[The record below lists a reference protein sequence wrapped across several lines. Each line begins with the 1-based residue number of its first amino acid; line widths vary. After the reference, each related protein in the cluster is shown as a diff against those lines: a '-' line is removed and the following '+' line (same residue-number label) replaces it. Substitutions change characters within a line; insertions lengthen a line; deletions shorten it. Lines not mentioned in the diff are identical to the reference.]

1 MAMKK
6 FIFIILIQL
15 VFLSGLNIWK
25 PEAWAGGRGSYSCHE
40 AGRKITGGTLG
51 IDCVGKDGI
60 PKVIEVVGNDGEP
73 IVYGSVLNQKENDV
87 NLAIS
92 KGFEGLIRLISL
104 RNLAFD
110 LYADNSAIEPYH
122 IPIDAISIKE
132 KIINKKT
139 RVYLVVNISKLQSF
153 HNSET
158 FISPSSLPNNNYR
171 LRITKNTSVQVLAAL
186 DITTAAFT
194 YYTPAI
200 VAGKVI
206 SNGSALVSIEDL
218 SGNKISDG
226 TVTTDTDG
234 TFITEVRAN
243 QLIPKEVKV
252 SNLIKTKN
260 AEGTNLKDVTNQT
273 KTTLVHA
280 VTNKDLFAVLVLSN
294 DPESNA
300 KISKNPIEIN
310 DSTTLAANFAKQNN
324 DLTTNFTSKQ
334 EETKCT
340 GDNCKENSQNSD
352 LNNIDCNIKQF
363 SSLCNLDD
371 EKILTSIG
379 ESFKK
384 FLQSVTCN
392 FSEFELIKKVILATP
407 DTTNV
412 SIGRGYCEFFG
423 RTVNEN
429 KPCDV
434 YTEIL
439 KGFKSGNISKLP
451 CPPIFCDKF
460 KDIKPPKCF
469 FLNDFCEEQQ
479 ADIVCTK
486 SSCPTQ
492 SCIKKPIKDLF
503 CKIIGTEISEKECTT
518 NEDGTPSGNSTAKS
532 DDGTIYCISSTSSP
546 DTATKECKLKDCHKK
561 CEEIVP
567 GEPPFVYP
575 PGAIVSHVCDKDE
588 LVTEQNP
595 CKCADRGSVINGKCT
610 CPIGFPTYTKD
621 GCKRICSPGEID
633 VDFSEAILCECIAPA
648 TFSGIIDLGKVE
660 AGNHT
665 IELEAEGKTEGCNFG
680 NLTSW
685 SGTATVRTS
694 INQCDSSEG
703 LCSSNKTTSQILVNC
718 TSIGQLCSPR
728 HKFTVSI
735 LKPTPLEFE
744 YKVGDLHCSPIKLS
758 IYVDSKLTATTP
770 FLGYPGGPPPLSIG
784 GRGICE
790 CPNGKPYTDKG
801 CGDTINSNL
810 NPAKPNDKNLCHLK
824 CDADVGKRVDCSN
837 PDSEFF
843 SIKCC
848 DPKTQNTVIITD
860 PNEGPSA
867 HLGCS
872 DLGGTPCGDAGR
884 INKKRVNRTSLDKK
898 PIKLDPKDCLCNDPN
913 NFNEKGFVK
922 KDAQNQCKDKC
933 PEGFEKDPNKDLC
946 LPICKEGFVRTAEGQ
961 CKKQEGGFIS
971 NENICPAG
979 TGPSKTIPCKCKE
992 PATPTGIGNEC
1003 VCEKEK
1009 VYVGQKGCINKE
1021 ATDIPICEKGQFK
1034 SVIILCKCAPGAD
1047 FGDDGLC
1054 KCLNGKSYSIKGCGD
1069 TITPTPTPKPS
1080 PIPSPI
1086 ISICLSGAGPS
1097 VENNCVCAKG
1107 STPTGIN
1114 NSCVCPDGQK
1124 YTVDGCTILPT
1135 PTPTPSPTPS
1145 PTPTSSPTPSP
1156 TSTPKPTNFCSTSQA
1171 STSDNPCTCKGT
1183 ATATGPNGTCK
1194 CSNGAEYSLTF
1205 GGCGD

>member
-1 MAMKK
+1 MIFKQLKKNLICLIVSLLILNSSVNVGTPVIASSFENILKNPLFGKVFTNSGGTTLNSSILNNISENELNIIVPKSVIEGIKK
-6 FIFIILIQL
+6 FGIPPVTLYSD
-15 VFLSGLNIWK
+15 SGLITPYKIEISSLNIK
-25 PEAWAGGRGSYSCHE
+25 TKVLNKRRREVIVFNLSDALTRITFYPGETRP
-40 AGRKITGGTLG
+40 KINLAELPSDEYRIRLLEVGAYDITTEPFTYEPPAL
-51 IDCVGKDGI
+51 IVGKVNPALI
-60 PKVIEVVGNDGEP
+60 M
-73 IVYGSVLNQKENDV
+73 GSVLV
-87 NLAIS
+87 
-92 KGFEGLIRLISL
+92 
-104 RNLAFD
+104 
-110 LYADNSAIEPYH
+110 
-122 IPIDAISIKE
+122 
-132 KIINKKT
+132 
-139 RVYLVVNISKLQSF
+139 
-153 HNSET
+153 
-158 FISPSSLPNNNYR
+158 
-171 LRITKNTSVQVLAAL
+171 SV
-186 DITTAAFT
+186 
-194 YYTPAI
+194 
-200 VAGKVI
+200 
-206 SNGSALVSIEDL
+206 EDL
-218 SGNKISDG
+218 EGNKISDS
-226 TVTTDTDG
+226 TITANSDG
-234 TFITEVRAN
+234 SFITEVRAN
-243 QLIPKEVKV
+243 KIIEEPA
-252 SNLIKTKN
+252 IIHII
-260 AEGTNLKDVTNQT
+260 AE
-273 KTTLVHA
+273 
-280 VTNKDLFAVLVLSN
+280 KDLYALITLKN
-294 DPESNA
+294 TPESNA
-300 KISKNPIEIN
+300 KIAKNPVLIN
-310 DSTTLAANFAKQNN
+310 EATTLEASLAKKNKNVANDITKE
-324 DLTTNFTSKQ
+324 KGQ
-334 EETKCT
+334 ENKEGTKPKEGETKDISET
-340 GDNCKENSQNSD
+340 
-352 LNNIDCNIKQF
+352 DCNIKQF
-363 SSLCNLDD
+363 ANLCNLDD

-384 FLQSVTCN
+384 FLQSTVCN

-479 ADIVCTK
+479 AGTACTK

-503 CKIIGTEISEKECTT
+503 CKIVGTEISEKECTT
-518 NEDGTPSGNSTAKS
+518 NEDGTPSGNSTIKS
-532 DDGTIYCISSTSSP
+532 DNGTTYCIPSASP
-546 DTATKECKLKDCHKK
+546 TDTTTKECKLKDCHKK

-575 PGAIVSHVCDKDE
+575 PGAIVPHICDKDE

-633 VDFSEAILCECIAPA
+633 ADFSEAILCECLAPA
-648 TFSGIIDLGKVE
+648 MFSGIIDLGKVE

-685 SGTATVRTS
+685 SGTAIVRTS
-694 INQCDSSEG
+694 INQCDSSEQ

-728 HKFTVSI
+728 HKFTVSV

-758 IYVDSKLTATTP
+758 IYVDSKLAATTS

-790 CPNGKPYTDKG
+790 CPNGKSYTDKG
-801 CGDTINSNL
+801 CGDIINSNQ

-824 CDADVGKRVDCSN
+824 CDADVGKKADCSSL
-837 PDSEFF
+837 DSEFF

-848 DPKTQNTVIITD
+848 DPKTQNIVIITD
-860 PNEGPSA
+860 PNEAPVA
-867 HLGCS
+867 HLGCLG
-872 DLGGTPCGDAGR
+872 LGGDSSCDAGR
-884 INKKRVNRTSLDKK
+884 INKKRFNRISLDKK
-898 PIKLDPKDCLCNDPN
+898 PIKLDPKDCLCGDPN

-946 LPICKEGFVRTAEGQ
+946 LPICKEGFVRTEEGQ

-992 PATPTGIGNEC
+992 PATPTGVGNEC
-1003 VCEKEK
+1003 TCEKGK
-1009 VYVGQKGCINKE
+1009 VYAGEKGCISKE
-1021 ATDIPICEKGQFK
+1021 ATDIPICEKDQFK

-1080 PIPSPI
+1080 PTSSPI
-1086 ISICLSGAGPS
+1086 ISVCLSGAGPS

-1114 NSCVCPDGQK
+1114 NSCICPEGQK
-1124 YTVDGCTILPT
+1124 YTIDGCTMLPT
-1135 PTPTPSPTPS
+1135 PT
-1145 PTPTSSPTPSP
+1145 PTPSP

-1171 STSDNPCTCKGT
+1171 STPDNPCTCKGT
-1183 ATATGPNGTCK
+1183 ATATGPSGTCQ
-1194 CSNGAEYSLTF
+1194 CSNGREYSLTF